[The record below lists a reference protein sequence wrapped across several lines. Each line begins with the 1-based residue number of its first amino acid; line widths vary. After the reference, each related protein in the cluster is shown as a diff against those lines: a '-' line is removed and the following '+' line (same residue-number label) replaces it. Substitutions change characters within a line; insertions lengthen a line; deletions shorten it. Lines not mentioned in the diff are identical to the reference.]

1 MGDVLYLAHRLP
13 YPPNKGDKLRSYHLL
28 KHIGARHRVFLGTFV
43 DDPDD
48 MRHIGAV
55 QSFCADMH
63 VAQLDPLRARLRSL
77 SGLAANAPLTVP
89 YYRDAALHAW
99 VNRTL
104 NEQPIDAIVVFSSAM
119 AQYVPTMHPA
129 RVFVDFVD
137 VDSAKWLQY
146 ADAKKWP
153 LSWLYRREGT
163 RLFEFER
170 AAAHHATR
178 SFFVT
183 EAETELFRR
192 LAPAAASRVET
203 IGNGVDSEFFAPRE
217 WPSPF
222 PAGSPTIVFTGAM
235 DYWPNMDAVRWFAA
249 NVLPRLR
256 AAVPGVRFAIVGMR
270 PAPAVK
276 ALAGNGI
283 IVTGTVPDIRAY
295 LHHAA
300 IVVAPLRI
308 ARGVQNKVLEA
319 MAMERPVVASEACA
333 AAIDAVVGRDLLS
346 ASDAAQF
353 VEAIQSLLAD
363 PGRAATLG
371 RAARRCILERYSWD
385 AQLAAIDRHLD
396 AAPRASSAAA

>member
-48 MRHIGAV
+48 LRHVASV
-55 QSFCADMH
+55 RSFCADVH
-63 VAQLDPLRARLRSL
+63 VSQLDPFRARLRSL
-77 SGLAANAPLTVP
+77 SGLAANAPLTLP

-104 NEQPIDAIVVFSSAM
+104 AEQRIDTIVVFSSAM
-119 AQYVPTMHPA
+119 AQYVPPEHPA
-129 RVFVDFVD
+129 RVLVDFVD

-146 ADAKKWP
+146 ADAKRWP

-170 AAAHHATR
+170 AAAHLATR

-192 LAPAAASRVET
+192 LAPATASRVET
-203 IGNGVDSEFFAPRE
+203 IGNGVDAEFFAPGE

-235 DYWPNMDAVRWFAA
+235 DYWPNIDAVRWFAA
-249 NVLPRLR
+249 DVFPPLR
-256 AAVPGVRFAIVGMR
+256 AVVPGVRFAIVGMR

-276 ALAGNGI
+276 ALAGNSI
-283 IVTGTVPDIRAY
+283 IVTGTVCDIRPY

-300 IVVAPLRI
+300 VVVAPLRI

-319 MAMERPVVASEACA
+319 MAMERPVVASDACA
-333 AAIDAVVGRDLLS
+333 TAIDAVVGRDLLG
-346 ASDAAQF
+346 AGDAAQF
-353 VEAIQSLLAD
+353 VAAMESLLAD
-363 PGRAATLG
+363 PGRSAALG

-385 AQLAAIDRHLD
+385 AQLARIDRHLD
-396 AAPRASSAAA
+396 AAPLASSAAA